1 MQWVHSTQKRRFG
14 PAGLLSALR
23 AALLPI
29 PTLLRPWRGEREGI
43 LKPCTPRVGMYSNSD
58 LRPNGVYYFN
68 ACICTQALSDG
79 CMIPIYK

>member
-29 PTLLRPWRGEREGI
+29 LTLLRPWRGEREGI
-43 LKPCTPRVGMYSNSD
+43 CKAVHPESRNVLK
-58 LRPNGVYYFN
+58 LRFE
-68 ACICTQALSDG
+68 AKWCILF
-79 CMIPIYK
+79 